1 MLRKII
7 RRIKESQLLR
17 QIIILLSVIGLY
29 FFLIGLASELVD
41 QKTIEKDLKN
51 WFEKS
56 LNYSTYVN
64 IDHTDTAL
72 RSDWRTDL
80 YIHELEIASPN
91 PTFVLPVLSVDTI
104 RASSSFYSLFGG
116 VKSQPVIQIR
126 DGILNIQRDKA
137 GNYNI
142 SGLESSIQEKAPDF
156 LPFIDI
162 SSIDFAL
169 MNCKVLLTLLDST
182 ASININGNLLA
193 KDNLLT
199 LKGFCKNAKFTKTV
213 DEVTK
218 TYETD
223 INIHQFTINR
233 KNRQII
239 KSNITVENMPTTV
252 LKMLYPELPE
262 LPTGLS
268 FSGIIK
274 TKEESLLFLGQLENI
289 NIPQLP
295 RYLDIKATINRNILN
310 TTEFFSIEVS
320 TIGQNILTLKSNKSK
335 NNEWDTFKIFISS
348 FNVNKLFSSSE
359 SYWLNYL
366 VSKFSAINL
375 LSSSATISN
384 FNIGEAIIRIVKSDE
399 GEANISLEGI
409 IADGK
414 LTLFA
419 KNISLT
425 NTDLPETVMAT
436 LEIKDTAST
445 LVKFSKML
453 PEILDCT
460 PTSGKGELA
469 ILYKWDKNNSES
481 SQTKVQLK
489 LEDVTIPT
497 LSSGAAITNISS
509 IPKKLNK
516 LNKLCFDPLRAL
528 QMNGAELIN
537 PLSKISLT
545 SLIVSY
551 ETNNNHI
558 ILSDIEAKCK
568 EIGNIKGKLSNL
580 ENGKLKLVLD
590 FYNLPAET
598 IKLAK
603 LSKTSKN
610 AFFKYIKSKP
620 LRIELI
626 EGKEISNRENMF
638 VENIYKKWLN
648 NQKLS
653 KTKTGEKE

>member
-1 MLRKII
+1 MIRKTI
-7 RRIKESQLLR
+7 RRIKESKLSG

-29 FFLIGLASELVD
+29 FLFISLVSELID

-51 WFEKS
+51 WFQKS

-72 RSDWRTDL
+72 RSNWRTDL

-91 PTFVLPVLSVDTI
+91 PTFILPVVSVDTI

-116 VKSQPVIQIR
+116 VSSQPVIQIR
-126 DGILNIQRDKA
+126 DGILNIQRDNT

-142 SGLESSIQEKAPDF
+142 RGLESSIQKKAPDF

-162 SSIDFAL
+162 SSIDFVL
-169 MNCKVLLTLLDST
+169 MNCKMILELHDST
-182 ASININGNLLA
+182 AAININGNLLL

-199 LKGFCKNAKFTKTV
+199 LKGFCKNAKFTKTI
-213 DEVTK
+213 DEITR
-218 TYETD
+218 TYKSD
-223 INIHQFTINR
+223 INIHELTLDKRSKKIL
-233 KNRQII
+233 

-262 LPTGLS
+262 LPIGLS
-268 FSGIIK
+268 FSGRIK
-274 TKEESLLFLGQLENI
+274 TKEKSLLILGQLENI

-295 RYLDIKATINRNILN
+295 RYLDMEATLSRNILN
-310 TTEFFSIEVS
+310 LIEFFSIE
-320 TIGQNILTLKSNKSK
+320 IGTRGQKILKLESSKSK
-335 NNEWDTFKIFISS
+335 NNEWDTLNVFISS
-348 FNVNKLFSSSE
+348 LNMNKLFSSSE

-375 LSSSATISN
+375 TASSAIISN
-384 FNIGEAIIRIVKSDE
+384 FNIGEAMIRIAKSDK
-399 GEANISLEGI
+399 GEANISLQGI
-409 IADGK
+409 IAEGK

-445 LVKFSKML
+445 LVKFSKIL

-469 ILYKWDKNNSES
+469 ILYKWDKNHAES
-481 SQTKVQLK
+481 AQTKVQLK
-489 LEDVTIPT
+489 LEDVTIPA
-497 LSSGAAITNISS
+497 LSSGAAIANISS

-516 LNKLCFDPLRAL
+516 LNKLCFDPLKDT
-528 QMNGAELIN
+528 QNNSPELIP
-537 PLSKISLT
+537 PLSKITLNSL
-545 SLIVSY
+545 LVNY
-551 ETNNNHI
+551 EISNNNI
-558 ILSDIEAKCK
+558 ILSAIEAKSK
-568 EIGNIKGKLSNL
+568 EIGTIKGKLSNL
-580 ENGKLKLVLD
+580 KNGKLKLVLD
-590 FYNLPAET
+590 FYNIPAGT
-598 IKLAK
+598 LKLAK
-603 LSKTSKN
+603 LSEKSLN
-610 AFFKYIKSKP
+610 ALHKYVETNP

-626 EGKEISNRENMF
+626 EGNEITNRKNLF
-638 VENIYKKWLN
+638 IENIYKKWLN
-648 NQKLS
+648 DQELS
-653 KTKTGEKE
+653 KTKIGEKQ